1 MYAVSILKKWKKYF
15 TCFSK
20 IPHFSALE
28 SDYQIHSK
36 VWSFVTCSHFKI
48 SNIYVMLI
56 PQLLPFSQERIPSFL
71 WSNNNFQP
79 VFSTILAPLDLCLL
93 TLCLLAFTW
102 VSVPLYIWF
111 KSSWAANYLTAV
123 PFFFLIPLKAL
134 STVVG

>member
-1 MYAVSILKKWKKYF
+1 L
-15 TCFSK
+15 
-20 IPHFSALE
+20 SALE

-36 VWSFVTCSHFKI
+36 VWSAVTCSHLKI

-56 PQLLPFSQERIPSFL
+56 PQLLPLSQERIPSFL

-93 TLCLLAFTW
+93 MLCILAFTW
-102 VSVPLYIWF
+102 VSVSLYVRF

-123 PFFFLIPLKAL
+123 PFFKYLSKPLAQ
-134 STVVG
+134 